1 MRLILRMLKFVSMLV
16 VSTVYMSSLQGQSM
30 SALETAELGVNTLLE
45 TAIDSKSLFLTDREQ
60 YFEKIESV
68 LESFVDF
75 NAVARVVMSR
85 FDDQATEDQRIRFA
99 DILKSSLTRFYGA
112 SLVSYQGEE
121 LIFLPQEEKESNP
134 RDDVVVSME
143 LTGGSMELQLQYQMF
158 INDSDDW
165 KLKNLSLAGI
175 NLGRQYFAQF
185 SALMTEHGNNINSV
199 LDNWK

>member
-16 VSTVYMSSLQGQSM
+16 VSTVCMSSLQGQSM
-30 SALETAELGVNTLLE
+30 SALETAKLGVNTLLE

-60 YFEKIESV
+60 YFEEIESV

-85 FDDQATEDQRIRFA
+85 FDDQATEDQRTRFA

-185 SALMTEHGNNINSV
+185 SALMTEHGNNIDSV
-199 LDNWK
+199 LNNWK

>member
-16 VSTVYMSSLQGQSM
+16 VSTVSMSSLQGQSM
-30 SALETAELGVNTLLE
+30 SALETAKLGVNTLLE

-60 YFEKIESV
+60 YFEEIESV

-85 FDDQATEDQRIRFA
+85 FDDQATEDQRTRFA

-185 SALMTEHGNNINSV
+185 SALMTEHGNNIDSV
-199 LDNWK
+199 LNNWK

>member
-1 MRLILRMLKFVSMLV
+1 MLV

-30 SALETAELGVNTLLE
+30 SALETAKLGVNTLLE

-60 YFEKIESV
+60 YFEEIESV

-85 FDDQATEDQRIRFA
+85 FDDQATEDQRTRFA

-158 INDSDDW
+158 INNSDDW

-185 SALMTEHGNNINSV
+185 SALMTEHGNNIDSV
-199 LDNWK
+199 LNNWK

>member
-30 SALETAELGVNTLLE
+30 SALETAKLGVNTLLE

-60 YFEKIESV
+60 YFEEIESV

-85 FDDQATEDQRIRFA
+85 FDDQATEDQRTRFA

-143 LTGGSMELQLQYQMF
+143 LTGGSLELQLQYQMF

-185 SALMTEHGNNINSV
+185 SALMTEHGNNIDSV
-199 LDNWK
+199 LNNWK

>member
-16 VSTVYMSSLQGQSM
+16 VSTVYVSSLQGQSM
-30 SALETAELGVNTLLE
+30 SANETAKLGVNTLLE

-85 FDDQATEDQRIRFA
+85 FDDQATEDQRTRFA

-185 SALMTEHGNNINSV
+185 SALMTEHGNNIDSV

>member
-1 MRLILRMLKFVSMLV
+1 MRLFSRMLKFMSVLV
-16 VSTVYMSSLQGQSM
+16 VLSTQINLLQGQSM

-45 TAIDSKSLFLTDREQ
+45 TAIESKSLFLTDREQ

-68 LESFVDF
+68 LEGFVDF
-75 NAVARVVMSR
+75 SAVARVVMSR
-85 FDDQATEDQRIRFA
+85 FDEQANIDQRARFA
-99 DILKSSLTRFYGA
+99 DILRSSLTRFYGA

-121 LIFLPQEEKESNP
+121 LIFLPQENKELGP

-185 SALMTEHGNNINSV
+185 SALMTEYDNNIDSV

>member
-1 MRLILRMLKFVSMLV
+1 MLV

-30 SALETAELGVNTLLE
+30 SALETAKLGVNTLLE

-60 YFEKIESV
+60 YFEEIESV

-85 FDDQATEDQRIRFA
+85 FDDQATEDQRTRFA

-112 SLVSYQGEE
+112 SLVSYQDEE

-185 SALMTEHGNNINSV
+185 SALMTEHGNNIDSV
-199 LDNWK
+199 LNNWK

>member
-60 YFEKIESV
+60 YFEEIESV

-85 FDDQATEDQRIRFA
+85 FDDQATEDQRTRFA

-121 LIFLPQEEKESNP
+121 LIFLPQEEKESNH

-185 SALMTEHGNNINSV
+185 SALMTEHGNNIDSV
-199 LDNWK
+199 LNNWK

>member
-30 SALETAELGVNTLLE
+30 SANETAKLGVNTLLE

-185 SALMTEHGNNINSV
+185 SALMTEHGNNIDSV

>member
-1 MRLILRMLKFVSMLV
+1 MRLVLRMLKFLSMLV

-45 TAIDSKSLFLTDREQ
+45 TAIDSKGLFLTDRER

-68 LESFVDF
+68 LEGFVDF
-75 NAVARVVMSR
+75 KAVARVVMSR
-85 FDDQATEDQRIRFA
+85 FDDQATEDQRARFA
-99 DILKSSLTRFYGA
+99 NILKSSLTRFYGA

-121 LIFLPQEEKESNP
+121 LIFLPQEEKELGP
-134 RDDVVVSME
+134 REDVVVRME

-158 INDSDDW
+158 INDSDEW

-185 SALMTEHGNNINSV
+185 SALMTEHDNNIDSV
-199 LDNWK
+199 LKNWK

>member
-1 MRLILRMLKFVSMLV
+1 MLV
-16 VSTVYMSSLQGQSM
+16 VSTVCMSSLQGQSM
-30 SALETAELGVNTLLE
+30 SALETAKLGVNTLLE

-60 YFEKIESV
+60 YFEEIESV

-85 FDDQATEDQRIRFA
+85 FDDQATEDQRTRFA

-121 LIFLPQEEKESNP
+121 LIFLPQEEKDSNP

-185 SALMTEHGNNINSV
+185 SALMTEHGNNIDSV
-199 LDNWK
+199 LNNWK

>member
-16 VSTVYMSSLQGQSM
+16 VSTVYMSSLQAQSM

-60 YFEKIESV
+60 YFEEIESV

-85 FDDQATEDQRIRFA
+85 FDDQATEDQRTRFA

-185 SALMTEHGNNINSV
+185 SALMTEHGNNIYSV
-199 LDNWK
+199 LNNWK

>member
-1 MRLILRMLKFVSMLV
+1 
-16 VSTVYMSSLQGQSM
+16 
-30 SALETAELGVNTLLE
+30 
-45 TAIDSKSLFLTDREQ
+45 
-60 YFEKIESV
+60 
-68 LESFVDF
+68 
-75 NAVARVVMSR
+75 MSR
-85 FDDQATEDQRIRFA
+85 FDDQATEDQRTRFA

-134 RDDVVVSME
+134 RDDVLVSME
-143 LTGGSMELQLQYQMF
+143 LTGGSMELQLKYQMF

-185 SALMTEHGNNINSV
+185 SALMTEHGNNIDSV

>member
-1 MRLILRMLKFVSMLV
+1 MLV

-30 SALETAELGVNTLLE
+30 SALETAKLGVNTLLE

-60 YFEKIESV
+60 YFEEIESV

-85 FDDQATEDQRIRFA
+85 FDDQATEDQRTRFA

-158 INDSDDW
+158 INDSGDW

-185 SALMTEHGNNINSV
+185 SALMTEHGNNIDSV
-199 LDNWK
+199 LNNWK

>member
-30 SALETAELGVNTLLE
+30 SALETAKLGVNTLLE

-60 YFEKIESV
+60 YFEEIESV

-85 FDDQATEDQRIRFA
+85 FDDQATEDQRTRFA

-165 KLKNLSLAGI
+165 NLKNLSLAGI

-185 SALMTEHGNNINSV
+185 SALMTEHGNNIDSV
-199 LDNWK
+199 LNNWK